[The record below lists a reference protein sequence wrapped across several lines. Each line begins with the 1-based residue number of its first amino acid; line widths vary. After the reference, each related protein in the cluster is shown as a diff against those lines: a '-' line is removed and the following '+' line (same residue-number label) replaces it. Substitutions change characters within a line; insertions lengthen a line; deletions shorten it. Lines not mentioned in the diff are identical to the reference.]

1 MKLKIPLFQ
10 YEYEVTQNG
19 IAPINKQFE
28 DADDKILYYSILD
41 GLNVDFKNAPIDIA
55 YTNQLHQK
63 VVYVMR
69 MNQQYDI
76 EVDEVINI
84 QSGQESL
91 NPQQFAIM
99 MTKMSPNARRPKNL
113 DLQ

>member
-55 YTNQLHQK
+55 YTNPLHQK
-63 VVYVMR
+63 VVYTMR

-76 EVDEVINI
+76 EVDEVLKIK
-84 QSGQESL
+84 SGQESL
-91 NPQQFAIM
+91 KPEQFAIM
-99 MTKMSPNARRPKNL
+99 MQKMSPNIKKSANT